1 MLPSTEFTLV
11 VILLLVALLVLT
23 AEMRYSQHSRG
34 ELPEELPQPQPPINQ
49 QEEA

>member
-23 AEMRYSQHSRG
+23 AEMRYSQHGRG
-34 ELPEELPQPQPPINQ
+34 ELPEELPQPQPSINH